1 MGLVRLCKV
10 CACMRLRVTC
20 KCVPECKSAGPV
32 VSDVCVHVCETY
44 VCVCVCMLVC
54 MHACVRECKGAKVEC
69 SVVSEVCTCVHACM
83 CVCTGV
89 HVCTIEVCV
98 RACMHV

>member
-1 MGLVRLCKV
+1 M
-10 CACMRLRVTC
+10 
-20 KCVPECKSAGPV
+20 
-32 VSDVCVHVCETY
+32 
-44 VCVCVCMLVC
+44 CVCVCMFVC

-83 CVCTGV
+83 CVYGSACV
-89 HVCTIEVCV
+89 HEVCV